1 MSINSAK
8 RIYRKTT
15 RAKQEEQTR
24 RRITEAV
31 VELHRTVGPAQ
42 TTISDIANLAGVGR
56 VTVYKHFPDD
66 SAMFHACS
74 DHWIADNPPPDF
86 TQALTEPDELKRAT
100 EVFRLLYDYYRRS
113 YDMMGKVMRD
123 AKTLPA
129 LADVV
134 ENGWMKLLRSLE
146 DALMPTG
153 KKGASAQRYRATL
166 RVAMD
171 IDTWST
177 FSGMGF
183 DDETAAE
190 LVCCWL
196 KEE

>member
-1 MSINSAK
+1 MSIKSPK

-66 SAMFHACS
+66 AAMFRACS
-74 DHWIADNPPPDF
+74 DHWLADNPPPDF
-86 TQALTEPDELKRAT
+86 TQALTEPDELKRAAA
-100 EVFRLLYDYYRRS
+100 VFRLLYDYYRRS

-123 AKTLPA
+123 AKTMPA

-134 ENGWMKLLRSLE
+134 ENGWMKLLQGLE
-146 DALMPTG
+146 DALVPAG
-153 KKGASAQRYRATL
+153 KKGASAQHYRATL

-171 IDTWST
+171 INTWST
-177 FSGMGF
+177 ISGMGI

-190 LVCCWL
+190 LVCRWL
-196 KEE
+196 KG